1 MNKYLLLLSV
11 GLLSGCA
18 VSTYHRVTIPPEEQ
32 ERENIAPPPSLKH
45 VNWEEIRYGNKTY
58 YAIDKSN
65 MEILDGNLS
74 AMTDYQKTTFD
85 AFQAYQAKHPIKS
98 TKIIRHKNFGNALLQ
113 WWLGCDQK
121 EYQDT
126 QVCQKFITPP
136 DYVPPPTP
144 PKLTREQKEQK
155 KAEREAAKKLEKQLR
170 EEGKAPAS
178 VKTELKTEAPAGFVA
193 PPQLETPTATTTI
206 QSAPVQNLPPAPAAP
221 ASNSAPAPL
230 TSASKPAPAQAAS
243 KK

>member
-32 ERENIAPPPSLKH
+32 ERENIAPPPSLKP

-58 YAIDKSN
+58 YAIDKDN

-136 DYVPPPTP
+136 DYVPPTTP
-144 PKLTREQKEQK
+144 PKLTKEQKERK
-155 KAEREAAKKLEKQLR
+155 KAEKKAAQKLEKQLR
-170 EEGKAPAS
+170 AEGKTPS
-178 VKTELKTEAPAGFVA
+178 GTVTVQDQTPAGFML
-193 PPQLETPTATTTI
+193 PPSQQQAPTATGAVETS
-206 QSAPVQNLPPAPAAP
+206 QVKDLPPAAATGSEATSPAE
-221 ASNSAPAPL
+221 
-230 TSASKPAPAQAAS
+230 AAS

>member
-1 MNKYLLLLSV
+1 
-11 GLLSGCA
+11 
-18 VSTYHRVTIPPEEQ
+18 
-32 ERENIAPPPSLKH
+32 
-45 VNWEEIRYGNKTY
+45 
-58 YAIDKSN
+58 

-144 PKLTREQKEQK
+144 PKLTKEQKEQK
-155 KAEREAAKKLEKQLR
+155 KAERQAAKKLEKELR
-170 EEGKAPAS
+170 EEGKAPAPAN
-178 VKTELKTEAPAGFVA
+178 KTEPQTQVPAGFVA
-193 PPQLETPTATTTI
+193 PPQSQAPTATGNVST
-206 QSAPVQNLPPAPAAP
+206 APVQNLPPAPKATASNNAAP
-221 ASNSAPAPL
+221 VSGA
-230 TSASKPAPAQAAS
+230 SASKPAPLQAAE

>member
-1 MNKYLLLLSV
+1 MNKFSLLLSAT
-11 GLLSGCA
+11 LLSGCA
-18 VSTYHRVTIPPEEQ
+18 VSTYHRVSIPPEEQ
-32 ERENIAPPPSLKH
+32 ERETIAPPPTLKH
-45 VNWEEIRYGNKTY
+45 VNWQEIRYGNKTY
-58 YAIDKSN
+58 YAIDKQN

-144 PKLTREQKEQK
+144 PKLTKEQK
-155 KAEREAAKKLEKQLR
+155 ARKKAEKEAAKKLEKQLR
-170 EEGKAPAS
+170 QEGKVPAPADGAKLQ
-178 VKTELKTEAPAGFVA
+178 KTAPAGFIL
-193 PPQLETPTATTTI
+193 PPSAEGQP
-206 QSAPVQNLPPAPAAP
+206 QSATAVSQTPVQNLPPAPASAPSASADKPLSSNP
-221 ASNSAPAPL
+221 ASL
-230 TSASKPAPAQAAS
+230 